1 MNNCRTHLIL
11 KKMSN
16 IRDFDR
22 ILKTECKISPE
33 TAELGISMTLKE
45 KRQTSICGEQ
55 DILK

>member
-22 ILKTECKISPE
+22 ILKTECNISPE
-33 TAELGISMTLKE
+33 TAELRISMTLKE
-45 KRQTSICGEQ
+45 MRQTRICGEQ
-55 DILK
+55 DF